1 MFHKLLPT
9 DPNRLTISVHH
20 PNIWLFNGEDEI
32 PKGIDI
38 ALLTCN
44 PEIGYAIRQQFYT
57 LAFDH
62 FDDIRIC
69 DLGDA
74 MALDK
79 IEISKLA
86 SHLLDKKIFLLMVG
100 FSRDIIEA
108 ISKEFEQ
115 KILPFSIAWIDSR
128 IHEDEIENLSNNI
141 FVKNQSYIGLQRHL
155 ISSTIL
161 NDPRVLG
168 HTIFLSEFRKSNQV
182 LDAVTRNSELF
193 YFEMNSVRHSDFNP
207 SDNPSGFFAE
217 EIISISKLAGS
228 SDRSLLCAIS
238 DWDISDIHSTDYMLI
253 SQMCW
258 YMVEGILLKKRD
270 ELQRDR
276 QMLHYVVEL
285 KNSDTH
291 LDFFKS
297 ESSGKWW
304 IKEPGDHDSQINKLI
319 PCTYEEYLKTVQDH
333 LPERLVDLIYH

>member
-9 DPNRLTISVHH
+9 DSNRMTISVHH
-20 PNIWLFNGEDEI
+20 PNISFLNGEDNL

-44 PEIGYAIRQQFYT
+44 PDNGNAFRQQFYS

-62 FDDIRIC
+62 FDHIRIC

-74 MALDK
+74 MVLDK
-79 IEISKLA
+79 FEISKLI
-86 SHLLDKKIFLLMVG
+86 SQLLDLNIFPLMVG

-108 ISKEFEQ
+108 ISIEFEK

-128 IHEDEIENLSNNI
+128 INEDEIENLSKNI
-141 FVKNQSYIGLQRHL
+141 FVKTQSYIGLQRHL
-155 ISSTIL
+155 IGSAIL

-168 HTIFLSEFRKSNQV
+168 NTIFLSEFRKSSQA
-182 LDAVTRNSELF
+182 LDAVTRNTELF
-193 YFEMNSVRHSDFNP
+193 YFEMNSVRHGDFSP

-217 EIISISKLAGS
+217 EIISIAKLAGS

-238 DWDISDIHSTDYMLI
+238 DWDTSVIHQTDNMLI
-253 SQMCW
+253 AQMCW
-258 YMVEGILLKKRD
+258 YIIEGLLLKKRD
-270 ELQRDR
+270 ELQKDR

-285 KNSDTH
+285 KNSETH

-304 IKEPGDHDSQINKLI
+304 IKEPGDHENKIKKLI
-319 PCTYEEYLKTVQDH
+319 PCTYEEYLKTVHDH